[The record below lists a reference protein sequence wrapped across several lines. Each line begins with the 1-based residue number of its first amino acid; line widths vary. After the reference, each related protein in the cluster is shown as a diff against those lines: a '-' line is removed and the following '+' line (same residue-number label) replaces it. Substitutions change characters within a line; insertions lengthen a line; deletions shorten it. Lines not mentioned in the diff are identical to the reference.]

1 MGIRVTQPGLL
12 TTVQDLGRTKGL
24 AQGFS
29 PSGVMDQWSAIQG
42 NLLVNN
48 VENEAVLEYSILG
61 PTVTFS
67 TPAVIA
73 VTGGVVNAKLNG
85 TQIHENQ
92 AIEVNSEDVLEIGP
106 LTQGR
111 YGYLAVSGGLQ
122 VDSILA
128 SKATSLRYG
137 LGGFKGRALK
147 TGDFLATVEPKP
159 VIAEPEKRKIAVS
172 SHDTDQT
179 VLIRVTE
186 GPQFAQFDAE
196 TITAFTNQQ
205 FKISKNADRMGL
217 RLEGQPL
224 SVANVPEMLSEA
236 TVAGG
241 IQVPKNG
248 QPIVLM
254 ADRQTTGGYPVIG
267 VVASVDLPTIAQ
279 LVPGQVVRFKMISL
293 TQSQQALADQKA
305 QLKQI
310 KQTFDALN
318 PKVSRKTATK
328 IIRLFR

>member
-1 MGIRVTQPGLL
+1 M
-12 TTVQDLGRTKGL
+12 
-24 AQGFS
+24 
-29 PSGVMDQWSAIQG
+29 
-42 NLLVNN
+42 
-48 VENEAVLEYSILG
+48 
-61 PTVTFS
+61 
-67 TPAVIA
+67 
-73 VTGGVVNAKLNG
+73 
-85 TQIHENQ
+85 
-92 AIEVNSEDVLEIGP
+92 
-106 LTQGR
+106 
-111 YGYLAVSGGLQ
+111 
-122 VDSILA
+122 
-128 SKATSLRYG
+128 
-137 LGGFKGRALK
+137 
-147 TGDFLATVEPKP
+147 
-159 VIAEPEKRKIAVS
+159 IAEPEKRKIAVS

-186 GPQFAQFDAE
+186 GPQFAQFEAE
-196 TITAFTNQQ
+196 TSTAFTNQQ

-328 IIRLFR
+328 ISRLFR